1 MIESKSR
8 LLDTRVETIAM
19 PPIAILSDIH
29 ANLPA
34 LTAVLR
40 EVEECGVER
49 ILFLGDIVGYGAS
62 PAECV
67 EVVRSLGGCCVMGNH
82 DVEIRNVR
90 KRGGTFRDPDW
101 KKCGYLAGLAH
112 AAKCLDAG
120 QAEWL
125 ARLPYRKQI
134 DAAWIAHGS
143 LDDPQAFSYI
153 KDAASAEPTLAIL
166 RKEKTKVGFFGH
178 THLEDIFTEDH
189 DALELL
195 NETTVRIPP
204 NIACAITVGAVGQPR
219 LPSERR
225 AAWVLWDPVEGVVE
239 FRKTEYNRLEAA
251 KDIVGAGL
259 PLESALRLLSEEE
272 VTWLLK
278 G

>member
-1 MIESKSR
+1 
-8 LLDTRVETIAM
+8 M
-19 PPIAILSDIH
+19 PAIAILSDIH

-40 EVEECGVER
+40 EVEECGIGR
-49 ILFLGDIVGYGAS
+49 IVFLGDIVGYGAS

-82 DVEIRNVR
+82 DLEIRNVR
-90 KRGGTFRDPDW
+90 KRGGTFRAPDW

-143 LDDPQAFSYI
+143 LKEPEAFDYI
-153 KDAASAEPTLAIL
+153 RDAEEAKPTLAIL
-166 RKEKTKVGFFGH
+166 RKEKIKIGFFGH
-178 THLEDIFTEDH
+178 THLADIFTDDH
-189 DALELL
+189 ESLEWL
-195 NETTVRIPP
+195 NETRVKIPP
-204 NIACAITVGAVGQPR
+204 GIPCAVTVGAVGQPR
-219 LPSERR
+219 HPTDRR
-225 AAWVLWDPVEGVVE
+225 ATWVLWDPVDGVVE
-239 FRKTEYNRLEAA
+239 FRKTEYDRIQAA
-251 KDIVGAGL
+251 RDILSAGL
-259 PLESALRLLSEEE
+259 PLESAMRLLSDEE
-272 VTWLLK
+272 VALLIR
-278 G
+278 

>member
-8 LLDTRVETIAM
+8 QLDTRVDTIAM
-19 PPIAILSDIH
+19 PPIAILTDIH

-49 ILFLGDIVGYGAS
+49 IVFLGDIVGYGAS

-67 EVVRSLGGCCVMGNH
+67 EVVRSLRGHCVMGNH

-90 KRGGTFRDPDW
+90 KRGGTFHDPDW
-101 KKCGYLAGLAH
+101 KQCGYLAGLAH

-134 DAAWIAHGS
+134 DGAWIAHGS
-143 LDDPQAFSYI
+143 LDEPQAFSYI

-166 RKEKTKVGFFGH
+166 RKEKIKIGFFGH
-178 THLEDIFTEDH
+178 THLADIFTDDP
-189 DALELL
+189 DALEWL
-195 NETTVRIPP
+195 NETMVRIPP
-204 NIACAITVGAVGQPR
+204 NLACAVTVGAVGQPR
-219 LPSERR
+219 HPSDRR
-225 AAWVLWDPVEGVVE
+225 AAWVLWDPAEGIVE
-239 FRKTEYNRLEAA
+239 FRKTEYNRLQAA
-251 KDIVGAGL
+251 QDIAQAGL
-259 PLESALRLLSEEE
+259 PLESAMRLLSDEE
-272 VTWLLK
+272 VAFLLR
-278 G
+278 